1 MSARFRPSL
10 DRRSLAT
17 FILAW
22 AFLNF
27 FINFDFPATPP
38 LSFKLLRPSLEVWGL
53 LGVLCALAWVGRS
66 ARAPIF
72 VPMMVVLVFGRL
84 FRLGDVIMPV
94 YFNRPFNLYMDIGY
108 LPGLA
113 HLLAHS
119 FSPARLTL
127 YAALTAVLVA
137 ALVWALWRSLQTAG
151 TFFRYPAARYGFA
164 GVSLVLALAVG
175 AYQSGRYPVHLP
187 PPATAFT
194 PRLAAEVAFMVNIRE
209 IRRRGLAAVQ
219 MAAERI
225 PAYEAPLAGLRGRNV
240 YLFLIE
246 SYGQTLF
253 KKPEHWQTFAPSI
266 QWLAATL
273 NRGGYTIYSR
283 YLRSPT
289 FGGASWLAFGTLE
302 SGVWLSDQLRYAYL
316 VASRVPP
323 LASYFARAGYRT
335 LSIMPGTTMPWP
347 EGRYFGYQREYHARD
362 LDYRGPAFGF
372 APMPDQFVL
381 DRVYRREIMP
391 HEGPLFI
398 RYVLVSTHAPFHR
411 QPVYLPDWEL
421 VGDGSVYHQLAP
433 VEFPNNWPDLTEAT
447 EAYLTAIRYE
457 LTVLGHYLTRFAHD
471 DALIIVLGDHQ
482 PNAHITGSEA
492 PSLVPVH
499 VICRDASVLA
509 PFRQM
514 GFAPG
519 VVPDDKPPFG
529 GMQDFLPDLLAAF
542 SR

>member
-1 MSARFRPSL
+1 MTPPPRSSL
-10 DRRSLAT
+10 DRRALAQ
-17 FILAW
+17 FVLAW
-22 AFLNF
+22 GFLNL
-27 FINFDFPATPP
+27 FINLDFPAAPM
-38 LSFKLLRPSLEVWGL
+38 LSLKLLRPSLEVWGL
-53 LGVLCALAWVGRS
+53 LGVLCALAWGGMAVR
-66 ARAPIF
+66 ARVCLPL
-72 VPMMVVLVFGRL
+72 MVLLIFGRL

-113 HLLAHS
+113 HLLANS
-119 FSPARLTL
+119 FSLMRLAC

-137 ALVWALWRSLQTAG
+137 ALLWALWRSLQTAG
-151 TFFRYPAARYGFA
+151 DFFRHPAARRGYG
-164 GVSLVLALAVG
+164 GLSVVLALALG
-175 AYQSGRYPVHLP
+175 AYQSGHYPARLP
-187 PPATAFT
+187 PPVTAFT
-194 PRLAAEVAFMVNIRE
+194 PRLAAEMAFMANIRE
-209 IRRRGLAAVQ
+209 IRRRGLSTVQ
-219 MAAERI
+219 MAAARI
-225 PAYEAPLAGLRGRNV
+225 PAYEAPLVGLQGCNV
-240 YLFLIE
+240 YLLLIE

-253 KKPEHWQTFAPSI
+253 KKPAHWQAFAPSI
-266 QWLAATL
+266 RRFAANLT
-273 NRGGYTIYSR
+273 REGYMVYSR

-302 SGVWLSDQLRYAYL
+302 SGVWLPDQLRYAYL

-323 LASYFARAGYRT
+323 LAAYFARAGYRT

-381 DRVYRREIMP
+381 DRIFRREIAG
-391 HEGPLFI
+391 HKGPLFI

-421 VGDGSVYHQLAP
+421 IGDGSVFHQLEP
-433 VEFPNNWPDLTEAT
+433 VVFPNNWPDLTEAT
-447 EAYLTAIRYE
+447 EAYLTAIKYE

-471 DALIIVLGDHQ
+471 DALIIILGDHQ
-482 PNAHITGSEA
+482 PNAHITGPNA
-492 PSLVPVH
+492 PSLVPMH
-499 VICRDASVLA
+499 VISRQPEVLE

-514 GFAPG
+514 GFSPG
-519 VVPDDKPPFG
+519 IIPADAPPFG
-529 GMQDFLPDLLAAF
+529 SMQDFLPDFLAAF

>member
-1 MSARFRPSL
+1 MNAHFPPSL
-10 DRRSLAT
+10 ERPNLAT
-17 FILAW
+17 FMLAW
-22 AFLNF
+22 GFLNV
-27 FINFDFPATPP
+27 FINFDFPAAPL

-53 LGVLCALAWVGRS
+53 LGVLCALAWVGWV
-66 ARAPIF
+66 ARARVILPL
-72 VPMMVVLVFGRL
+72 MALLVFGRL
-84 FRLGDVIMPV
+84 FRLGDVIMPA
-94 YFNRPFNLYMDIGY
+94 YFNRPFNLYMDVGY

-113 HLLAHS
+113 HLLAQS
-119 FSPARLTL
+119 FPPVRLAL
-127 YAALTAVLVA
+127 YAALTAGLTAAVL
-137 ALVWALWRSLQTAG
+137 WALWRSLQTAG
-151 TFFRYPAARYGFA
+151 TFFHYPAARRGFA
-164 GVSLVLALAVG
+164 GLTLVLALAVG
-175 AYQSGRYPVHLP
+175 AYQSGHYPVRLP

-194 PRLAAEVAFMVNIRE
+194 PRLAAEVAFMRNIRE

-225 PAYEAPLAGLRGRNV
+225 PAYEAPLTDLQGRNV

-253 KKPEHWQTFAPSI
+253 KKPAHWQTFAPSI
-266 QWLAATL
+266 QRLAATL
-273 NRGGYTIYSR
+273 KREGYTIYSR
-283 YLRSPT
+283 YLHSPT

-323 LASYFARAGYRT
+323 LASYFERAGYRT

-347 EGRYFGYQREYHARD
+347 EGRYFSYQREYHARD
-362 LDYRGPAFGF
+362 FDYRGPAFGF

-381 DRVYRREIMP
+381 DRIYRREIRP
-391 HEGPLFI
+391 HKGPLFI

-421 VGDGSVYHQLAP
+421 IGDGSVYHQLAP
-433 VEFPNNWPDLTEAT
+433 VVFPNNWPDLTGAT

-482 PNAHITGSEA
+482 PNAHIAGNQA

-499 VICRDASVLA
+499 VISRDPSALA
-509 PFRQM
+509 PFGQM
-514 GFAPG
+514 GFSPG
-519 VVPDDKPPFG
+519 IVPADNPPFG